1 MSVTRSVFA
10 SAVSSVFVLAL
21 LAGCKKAETPP
32 TPSMGD
38 SPSTSGSVAAPPS
51 SMPPSE
57 AATPPSPATG
67 TTDSGDA
74 AGATQAHPKDLT
86 KEEESSTMPQSGQVN
101 NHSTANPVSG
111 EQK

>member
-10 SAVSSVFVLAL
+10 STISSVFVLAM

-32 TPSMGD
+32 TPSLGD
-38 SPSTSGSVAAPPS
+38 TPSTSGSVAAPPS

-57 AATPPSPATG
+57 SKTVPAPAG
-67 TTDSGDA
+67 ATTDSGDA
-74 AGATQAHPKDLT
+74 AGTTQAHPQDLT
-86 KEEESSTMPQSGQVN
+86 KEEESSAMPKSGQVN
-101 NHSTANPVSG
+101 NHSTANPVG

>member
-1 MSVTRSVFA
+1 MSITRSVFA

-32 TPSMGD
+32 APSMGD
-38 SPSTSGSVAAPPS
+38 TPSTSGSVAAPSS

-57 AATPPSPATG
+57 TQTTPAPSG
-67 TTDSGDA
+67 STTDSGDA
-74 AGATQAHPKDLT
+74 AGVTQAHPQNLT
-86 KEEESSTMPQSGQVN
+86 KEEESSSMPNSGQVN
-101 NHSTANPVSG
+101 NHSTTNPVG

>member
-32 TPSMGD
+32 APSLGD

-57 AATPPSPATG
+57 TQTVPSASG
-67 TTDSGDA
+67 STTDSGDA
-74 AGATQAHPKDLT
+74 AGPTQAHPQNLT
-86 KEEESSTMPQSGQVN
+86 KEEENSGMPNSGQVN
-101 NHSTANPVSG
+101 NHSTANPVG
-111 EQK
+111 GQQ

>member
-10 SAVSSVFVLAL
+10 FSVFFLAL

-32 TPSMGD
+32 TPSMTD
-38 SPSTSGSVAAPPS
+38 SPGTSGSVAAPPS

-57 AATPPSPATG
+57 TTTPAAPAEG
-67 TTDSGDA
+67 TSDSGNA
-74 AGATQAHPKDLT
+74 AGATQAQPKDLT
-86 KEEESSTMPQSGQVN
+86 KEEESSAMPQSGQAN
-101 NHSTANPVSG
+101 NHSTTNPVG

>member
-32 TPSMGD
+32 TPSLGD
-38 SPSTSGSVAAPPS
+38 TPSTSGSVAAPPS

-57 AATPPSPATG
+57 TKTVPAPAG
-67 TTDSGDA
+67 STTDSGDA
-74 AGATQAHPKDLT
+74 AGPTQAHPQDLT
-86 KEEESSTMPQSGQVN
+86 KEQESSGMPNSGQAN
-101 NHSTANPVSG
+101 NHSTTNPVG

>member
-1 MSVTRSVFA
+1 MSVTRSVFL
-10 SAVSSVFVLAL
+10 STVSSVFVLAM

-38 SPSTSGSVAAPPS
+38 TPSTSGSVAAPPS

-57 AATPPSPATG
+57 TQTTPAPAGG

-74 AGATQAHPKDLT
+74 AGPTQAHPQNLT
-86 KEEESSTMPQSGQVN
+86 KEEESSAMPKSGQVN
-101 NHSTANPVSG
+101 NHSTANPVG